1 MERNRWFRALLILL
15 VLIASLHLGGILL
28 SMSQHFGDI
37 IVMFFLAWLLG
48 FVLMP
53 VAHIIEVRFHVS
65 RIWAA
70 LVVYLSLFV
79 AILGALLLIV
89 PTLAT
94 QIAELG
100 QVLPSYAER
109 APQFLAE
116 IQSDLAVRKID
127 IDITSIYKSQ
137 EISSSLASIGST
149 SVQNALTLLAGAFS
163 VLFSIILVLLLSFY
177 IVIDGESIVASF
189 LQFVPDEH
197 SGEVDF
203 FLELVKKS
211 FGGFLRGTLIQ
222 AVVYGVGTG
231 LVMMIA
237 GLEFTL
243 VASLFAGFIMV
254 IPVFGPFLAIVPPV
268 GIAIASAPIQ
278 TVLLVVGGLLVLQ
291 QITFNV
297 IAPKVMSDA
306 LGLHPLLVF
315 AALLIGG
322 RIAGITGAI
331 FGVPIAAVIWA
342 ILLQL
347 VNRSRYGRLALR
359 RQVIVDES
367 GAQITIDES
376 PSAQSSN
383 GGLQRGTISRIVLW
397 VKTRS

>member
-1 MERNRWFRALLILL
+1 MERNRLFRILMVLLIL
-15 VLIASLHLGGILL
+15 ISALHLGGVLWG
-28 SMSQHFGDI
+28 MTQHFGDI

-48 FVLMP
+48 FVLTP
-53 VAHIIEVRFHVS
+53 VSQMIEARLRVPRVL
-65 RIWAA
+65 AA

-100 QVLPSYAER
+100 QVLPTYAER
-109 APQFLAE
+109 APQILAD
-116 IQSDLAVRKID
+116 IQSDLAARKID
-127 IDITSIYKSQ
+127 IDITSIYRSQ

-149 SVQNALTLLAGAFS
+149 SVQNALTLLAGAFN
-163 VLFSIILVLLLSFY
+163 VLFSVILVLLLSFY
-177 IVIDGESIVASF
+177 IVIDGDSIMASL

-197 SGEVDF
+197 RGEADF
-203 FLELVKKS
+203 FLDLVKRS

-231 LVMMIA
+231 VVMMLA

-268 GIAIASAPIQ
+268 GIAVASAPIQ
-278 TVLLVVGGLLVLQ
+278 TVLLVVGGLLILQ

-322 RIAGITGAI
+322 RLAGVTGAI
-331 FGVPIAAVIWA
+331 FGVPVAAVIWA
-342 ILLQL
+342 MLLQL
-347 VNRSRYGRLALR
+347 LR
-359 RQVIVDES
+359 RSKYGQLARERQIIVADVGPEEINADSSHMPS
-367 GAQITIDES
+367 GTI
-376 PSAQSSN
+376 
-383 GGLQRGTISRIVLW
+383 GRGRETISRIVLW
-397 VKTRS
+397 VRTRS